1 MLHKILRIVAL
12 ILSVAGIFFLGRIIA
27 EGDDEIKAAALAGDT
42 AIVEPMAIVAY
53 IILGLVLLFVLV
65 FVVKN
70 LFTNTS
76 GLKNT
81 LIGVGAFAAVLIISY
96 VISVGPDESFTA
108 GLYKYGDT
116 MATESESKVVGGG
129 LIAFYILIVIAAVS
143 MIFSGVKKTI
153 SK

>member
-12 ILSVAGIFFLGRIIA
+12 VLSVAGIIFLGRIIA
-27 EGDDEIKAAALAGDT
+27 EGDEEIKAAALAGDT

-53 IILGLVLLFVLV
+53 IILGLVLLFVVV
-65 FVVKN
+65 FVIKN

-81 LIGVGAFAAVLIISY
+81 LIGVGAFAAILIISY
-96 VISVGPDESFTA
+96 VVSGGDPVQYKLQDGFATDGQSTMVGA
-108 GLYKYGDT
+108 GL
-116 MATESESKVVGGG
+116 V
-129 LIAFYILIVIAAVS
+129 AFYILIIAAALA
-143 MIFSGVKKTI
+143 MIFSGVKKVI

>member
-1 MLHKILRIVAL
+1 MLHKILKIVAA
-12 ILSVAGIFFLGRIIA
+12 ILSVLGIVFLGRIIA

-42 AIVEPMAIVAY
+42 AIVDPIAIVAY
-53 IILGLVLLFVLV
+53 ITLGLVLLFVVV

-81 LIGVGAFAAVLIISY
+81 LIGVGAFAAVLVISY
-96 VISVGPDESFTA
+96 AVSGGDPVQYKMQEGFATEGQSQMVGA
-108 GLYKYGDT
+108 GLT
-116 MATESESKVVGGG
+116 
-129 LIAFYILIVIAAVS
+129 AFYILIIVAALA
-143 MIFSGVKKTI
+143 MIFSGVKKVI

>member
-12 ILSVAGIFFLGRIIA
+12 ILSVAGIIFLGRIIA

-53 IILGLVLLFVLV
+53 IILGLVLLFVVV
-65 FVVKN
+65 FVIKN
-70 LFTNTS
+70 LGTNTS

-96 VISVGPDESFTA
+96 VISVGPDEGFNASM
-108 GLYKYGDT
+108 YKYGDN

-129 LIAFYILIVIAAVS
+129 LIAFYILIVIAAIS

>member
-1 MLHKILRIVAL
+1 MLHKILKIVAL
-12 ILSVAGIFFLGRIIA
+12 LLSVAGIFFLGRIIV

-42 AIVEPMAIVAY
+42 AIVDPIAIIAY
-53 IILGLVLLFVLV
+53 ITLGIVLLFVVV
-65 FVVKN
+65 FVLKN

-96 VISVGPDESFTA
+96 VISVGPDESFLK
-108 GLYKYGDT
+108 GLYKSGDT
-116 MATESESKVVGGG
+116 LATESESKLVGGG
-129 LIAFYILIVIAAVS
+129 LIAFYVLIVIAAVA
-143 MIFSGVKKTI
+143 MIFSGVKKTL